1 MRYVVSIGTVVS
13 IMLLFYGFSVVS
25 GVGVSSDSNSRIVY
39 VQTVDA
45 EDRLQDEIERLKTI
59 AGIREVLEDHYPS
72 VSHQEKREVAD
83 SIYDAC
89 KMYDLPVE
97 LVLAVIETESAFND
111 TATSHKGAL
120 GLMQV
125 LPRTG
130 RAIAK
135 EINVEL
141 GEKIGLFDRR
151 TNILLGSYYL
161 KKMLSRYKRLDH
173 ALLAYNAGPT
183 RLDQLLN
190 TSDELSGR
198 YAEIVNRNMKLL
210 AQNYFNQTSQEDD

>member
-210 AQNYFNQTSQEDD
+210 AQNYFNQSAQEDD